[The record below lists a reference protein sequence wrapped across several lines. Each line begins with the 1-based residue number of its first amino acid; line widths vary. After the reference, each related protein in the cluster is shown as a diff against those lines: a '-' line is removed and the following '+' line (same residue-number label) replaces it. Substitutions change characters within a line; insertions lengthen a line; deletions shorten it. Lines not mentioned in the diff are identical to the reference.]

1 MCVAIPGKV
10 IKTYKG
16 SAIVDF
22 EGVNMEVNTDLIES
36 VDIGDYLLVHIGC
49 AIEKINKIDAEEYK
63 DTLKLVYNI
72 GDKDVFK

>member
-16 SAIVDF
+16 RAVVDF

-36 VDIGDYLLVHIGC
+36 VNIGDYLLVHIGC
-49 AIEKINKIDAEEYK
+49 AIEKINKIDAKEYK
-63 DTLKLVYNI
+63 DTLKLVYSI
-72 GDKDVFK
+72 GDENAFK